1 MAGKHQLQ
9 IAQKSIKGVN
19 WSNKKVLDI
28 GCSNGSLTCEI
39 LKLTKAKEIIGI
51 DSDKERIN
59 KAKKLSEKN
68 NKVKFLLLNA
78 NNISV
83 FPNESFDAIFSNMTF
98 NQFFDSGIVL
108 KEIYRLLKPKG
119 IAIINFNQERSEVRI
134 EIEKQKAKFLGG
146 SYKLP
151 KKKKVS
157 ANKFKKEAQKI
168 GFSQINIKSKKDI
181 YFFESVDG
189 LMGKPKDF
197 NLDDKKY
204 DLLWQKLR
212 RGFEKYKT
220 KKGYKETWNIVF
232 AQLTK

>member
-134 EIEKQKAKFLGG
+134 EIEKQKANRA
-146 SYKLP
+146 SSRHP
-151 KKKKVS
+151 KKERGLKGTRD
-157 ANKFKKEAQKI
+157 ANET
-168 GFSQINIKSKKDI
+168 
-181 YFFESVDG
+181 
-189 LMGKPKDF
+189 PPP
-197 NLDDKKY
+197 
-204 DLLWQKLR
+204 LLRLLSLL
-212 RGFEKYKT
+212 
-220 KKGYKETWNIVF
+220 F
-232 AQLTK
+232 ASRPRQSPLP